1 MKCADAPLTY
11 SFFVESDCEIL
22 QAEDGSVRFSD
33 SFGECVFEL
42 EKLFAVDSAGA
53 YTDEMSFTLSP
64 VREGT
69 IISFSVPQS
78 FISDSERVFPVLIDP
93 SVMVTGKNKTQDA
106 FVSSKNSDTNYYVDQ
121 YLRTGR
127 SSSYNISRTY
137 IRFTIPSTVGGTVTN
152 AYLRM
157 EKQGGSTPQT
167 RAYRVTS
174 SWSSK
179 NITWNTKPGNSTTD
193 VSTVAAA
200 DSGNWFKMGVT
211 SIVRD
216 WVSGARSNY
225 GFVVK
230 DNTESGTSQWTT
242 FYSSDA
248 ESPHKPELHITYT
261 ASPIS
266 IDRMYST
273 YAMTAKYRDK
283 LQYNMNCYGYAMHV
297 HATVGTGSNPY
308 KQQPGEFI
316 RDNQRFEDLNQER
329 DQYLRGPN
337 ATPTAALNYLEQKMM
352 GDFAEM
358 RSRDGAEWVVTQTTQ
373 TASVPAGYRKI
384 ALTIGI
390 AYDYHFYMRHSDG
403 TWSHKPGGAKATNLS
418 FDTRVVITDSNIATA
433 AREGGYDDG
442 VRYYLIKKSPIIDYV
457 HGNGHNEDSLYT
469 PFSFKDK
476 AGETLKTSTTIS
488 GTSFSAMFDYLG
500 DIDCYAFTPASSGE
514 YTFSTSIDTSAYSV
528 TLAVYDTYGNKLK
541 EIVSTGT
548 SSLTVSMQQNT
559 RYFIEVSDSGGKI
572 RNYTLYYNK

>member
-1 MKCADAPLTY
+1 M
-11 SFFVESDCEIL
+11 
-22 QAEDGSVRFSD
+22 
-33 SFGECVFEL
+33 FEL

-297 HATVGTGSNPY
+297 HATVGTGSNSY

-329 DQYLRGPN
+329 YQYLHGPN

-390 AYDYHFYMRHSDG
+390 AHDYHFYMRHSDG
-403 TWSHKPGGAKATNLS
+403 TWSHKPGDAEVTNLS

-433 AREGGYDDG
+433 AREGRYDDG

>member
-1 MKCADAPLTY
+1 MKGADAPLTY

-106 FVSSKNSDTNYYVDQ
+106 FVSSNNSDTNYYVDQ

-297 HATVGTGSNPY
+297 HATVGTGSNSY

-329 DQYLRGPN
+329 YQYLHGPN

-390 AYDYHFYMRHSDG
+390 AHDYHFYMRHSDG
-403 TWSHKPGGAKATNLS
+403 TWSHKPGDAEVTNLS

-433 AREGGYDDG
+433 AREGRYDDG

>member
-1 MKCADAPLTY
+1 
-11 SFFVESDCEIL
+11 
-22 QAEDGSVRFSD
+22 
-33 SFGECVFEL
+33 
-42 EKLFAVDSAGA
+42 
-53 YTDEMSFTLSP
+53 
-64 VREGT
+64 
-69 IISFSVPQS
+69 
-78 FISDSERVFPVLIDP
+78 
-93 SVMVTGKNKTQDA
+93 
-106 FVSSKNSDTNYYVDQ
+106 
-121 YLRTGR
+121 
-127 SSSYNISRTY
+127 
-137 IRFTIPSTVGGTVTN
+137 
-152 AYLRM
+152 
-157 EKQGGSTPQT
+157 
-167 RAYRVTS
+167 
-174 SWSSK
+174 
-179 NITWNTKPGNSTTD
+179 
-193 VSTVAAA
+193 
-200 DSGNWFKMGVT
+200 
-211 SIVRD
+211 
-216 WVSGARSNY
+216 
-225 GFVVK
+225 
-230 DNTESGTSQWTT
+230 
-242 FYSSDA
+242 
-248 ESPHKPELHITYT
+248 
-261 ASPIS
+261 
-266 IDRMYST
+266 MYST

>member
-1 MKCADAPLTY
+1 
-11 SFFVESDCEIL
+11 
-22 QAEDGSVRFSD
+22 
-33 SFGECVFEL
+33 
-42 EKLFAVDSAGA
+42 
-53 YTDEMSFTLSP
+53 MSFTLSP
-64 VREGT
+64 VRDGT

-78 FISDSERVFPVLIDP
+78 FISASERVFPVLIDP
-93 SVMVTGKNKTQDA
+93 SVMVTGKDKTQDA
-106 FVSSKNSDTNYYVDQ
+106 FVSSKNSDTNYYVDE

-157 EKQGGSTPQT
+157 EKRGGSTPQT

-261 ASPIS
+261 VSPIS

-297 HATVGTGSNPY
+297 HATVGTDSNPY

-316 RDNQRFEDLNQER
+316 RDNQSYFDFCLEMYYKFDDLSITSEA
-329 DQYLRGPN
+329 L
-337 ATPTAALNYLEQKMM
+337 LNYLEQKMY
-352 GDFAEM
+352 GDFAAL
-358 RSRDGAEWVVTQTTQ
+358 RNADGNDWTITRTTQ

-390 AYDYHFYMRHSDG
+390 GHDYHFYMRHSDG
-403 TWSHKPGGAKATNLS
+403 TWSHKPGSTNVTNLS
-418 FDTRVVITDSNIATA
+418 LDTHAVITDSNIATA
-433 AREGGYDDG
+433 AREGRYDDG
-442 VRYYLIKKSPIIDYV
+442 VRYYLIKKSPIANNRLCAWRWKRQCIV
-457 HGNGHNEDSLYT
+457 HS
-469 PFSFKDK
+469 
-476 AGETLKTSTTIS
+476 
-488 GTSFSAMFDYLG
+488 
-500 DIDCYAFTPASSGE
+500 C
-514 YTFSTSIDTSAYSV
+514 V
-528 TLAVYDTYGNKLK
+528 V
-541 EIVSTGT
+541 
-548 SSLTVSMQQNT
+548 
-559 RYFIEVSDSGGKI
+559 
-572 RNYTLYYNK
+572 

>member
-1 MKCADAPLTY
+1 
-11 SFFVESDCEIL
+11 
-22 QAEDGSVRFSD
+22 
-33 SFGECVFEL
+33 
-42 EKLFAVDSAGA
+42 
-53 YTDEMSFTLSP
+53 
-64 VREGT
+64 
-69 IISFSVPQS
+69 
-78 FISDSERVFPVLIDP
+78 
-93 SVMVTGKNKTQDA
+93 
-106 FVSSKNSDTNYYVDQ
+106 
-121 YLRTGR
+121 
-127 SSSYNISRTY
+127 
-137 IRFTIPSTVGGTVTN
+137 
-152 AYLRM
+152 
-157 EKQGGSTPQT
+157 
-167 RAYRVTS
+167 
-174 SWSSK
+174 
-179 NITWNTKPGNSTTD
+179 
-193 VSTVAAA
+193 
-200 DSGNWFKMGVT
+200 MGVT

-297 HATVGTGSNPY
+297 HATVGTGSNSY

-329 DQYLRGPN
+329 YQYLHGPN

-390 AYDYHFYMRHSDG
+390 AHDYHFYMRHSDG
-403 TWSHKPGGAKATNLS
+403 TWSHKPGDAEVTNLS

-433 AREGGYDDG
+433 AREGRYDDG

>member
-1 MKCADAPLTY
+1 MKGADAPLTY

-297 HATVGTGSNPY
+297 HATVGTGSNSY

-329 DQYLRGPN
+329 YQYLHGPN

-390 AYDYHFYMRHSDG
+390 AHDYHFYMRHSDG
-403 TWSHKPGGAKATNLS
+403 TWSHKPGDAEVTNLS

-433 AREGGYDDG
+433 AREGRYDDG

>member
-1 MKCADAPLTY
+1 
-11 SFFVESDCEIL
+11 
-22 QAEDGSVRFSD
+22 
-33 SFGECVFEL
+33 
-42 EKLFAVDSAGA
+42 
-53 YTDEMSFTLSP
+53 
-64 VREGT
+64 
-69 IISFSVPQS
+69 
-78 FISDSERVFPVLIDP
+78 
-93 SVMVTGKNKTQDA
+93 
-106 FVSSKNSDTNYYVDQ
+106 
-121 YLRTGR
+121 
-127 SSSYNISRTY
+127 
-137 IRFTIPSTVGGTVTN
+137 
-152 AYLRM
+152 
-157 EKQGGSTPQT
+157 
-167 RAYRVTS
+167 
-174 SWSSK
+174 
-179 NITWNTKPGNSTTD
+179 
-193 VSTVAAA
+193 
-200 DSGNWFKMGVT
+200 MGVT

-316 RDNQRFEDLNQER
+316 RDNQRFEDLTQER
-329 DQYLRGPN
+329 RQYLRGPN

-390 AYDYHFYMRHSDG
+390 GFDYHFYMRHSDG
-403 TWSHKPGGAKATNLS
+403 TWSHKPGKTNVTNLS
-418 FDTRVVITDSNIATA
+418 LDTHAVITDSNIATA

-442 VRYYLIKKSPIIDYV
+442 VRYYLIKKPPIIDYV